1 MSNILQIKRIAAIV
15 AFIITITIAM
25 IFIDYSDLNFKTNLW
40 QYSMIIISALG
51 IIIIL
56 SDKKFTDNKKKK
68 ATIIIWFISLL
79 YFIYIIVSYIIMRDS
94 ASLIFLALIILIS
107 TSLSAYNTIKN
118 NKWGKREPFTA
129 LGKSYGEK
137 IGGHLSHLSGF
148 QSGLT

>member
-1 MSNILQIKRIAAIV
+1 MSNILRIKKIAAIV

-51 IIIIL
+51 IIMIL
-56 SDKKFTDNKKKK
+56 SDNKFTDNKKKK
-68 ATIIIWFISLL
+68 ATIIVWFISLL

-107 TSLSAYNTIKN
+107 TSLSAYNTIKH
-118 NKWGKREPFTA
+118 NK
-129 LGKSYGEK
+129 
-137 IGGHLSHLSGF
+137 
-148 QSGLT
+148 